1 MLRTGINSLDA
12 VLITHEHNDHII
24 GLDDVRPFN
33 FMASKDM
40 PVLAT
45 KRVCGEIKKRFAYIF
60 EANPY
65 PGAPRLL
72 LEEINKETPFH
83 IAGYDITPL
92 EVIHGKLP
100 VIGFRL
106 GNFAYVTDA
115 KTITPQE
122 KEKLLGLDTLVLN
135 ALHHKP
141 HHSHLNLEEALE
153 WIRVLQ
159 PRQAYLTHISH
170 RMGRY
175 QEISKKL
182 PEGINLAYDG
192 LEIVISTEN

>member
-33 FMASKDM
+33 FMARKDM

-45 KRVCGEIKKRFAYIF
+45 KSVCGEIRKRFGYIF

-72 LEEINKETPFH
+72 LQEINKETPFH
-83 IAGYDITPL
+83 VVGYDITPL

-115 KTITPQE
+115 KTIAPKE

-153 WIRVLQ
+153 WIKVLQ

-175 QEISKKL
+175 QEINKKL
-182 PEGINLAYDG
+182 PEGVNLAYDG